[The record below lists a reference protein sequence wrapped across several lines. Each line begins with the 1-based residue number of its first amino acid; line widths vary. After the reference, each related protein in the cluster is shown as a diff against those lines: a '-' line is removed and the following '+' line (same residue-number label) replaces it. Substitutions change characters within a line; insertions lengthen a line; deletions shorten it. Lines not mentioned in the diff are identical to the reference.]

1 MWHRTTLSERLGI
14 DYPIIQAP
22 MAGASTP
29 ELAAAVCNA
38 GGVGSLGMA
47 LNDPETIREAIRDTK
62 SRTNRAFN
70 INLFGPDPDPDLG
83 PPPEGG
89 TEAMQEILSA
99 YHEEMDAGPV
109 TLPGPPAF
117 TLEDQIDVIVAE
129 GVPIFSFHFHIPP
142 ADGLRRIKETGAQI
156 WATAT
161 NPREARLVV
170 DAGADAVVAQGAES
184 GGHRGT
190 FAGPAADS
198 MTGTMALI
206 PQLVDAVGV
215 PVIAAGGIMDGRG
228 IIAALALG
236 AAAVQMGTAFL
247 PCPESGIHPAYRDV
261 VLGADGDHTALT
273 RAFTGRTAR
282 ALRNRFVDE
291 MADKDDAVAPW
302 PVQRGM
308 MKALRDAAARRDDP
322 GFMSLWAGQGVSLAR
337 AMPAGDLVGRLAGE
351 CTALAASL
359 ND

>member
-1 MWHRTTLSERLGI
+1 MWNHTPLTERLGI

-38 GGVGSLGMA
+38 GGVGSLGLA
-47 LNDPETIREAIRDTK
+47 LNDPETIRQAIRDTK

-70 INLFGPDPDPDLG
+70 INLFGPDPAS
-83 PPPEGG
+83 PPGGG
-89 TEAMQEILSA
+89 TEAMQEILAA
-99 YHEEMDAGPV
+99 YHEELDAGPV
-109 TLPGPPAF
+109 SVPGPPAF
-117 TLEDQIDVIVAE
+117 TLAEQMDVIADE

-142 ADGLRRIKETGAQI
+142 AEELRRIKQTGAQI

-161 NPREARLVV
+161 NAREARLLV
-170 DAGADAVVAQGAES
+170 DAGVDAVIAQGAES

-190 FAGPAADS
+190 FAGPAAQS
-198 MTGTMALI
+198 MTGTLALI
-206 PQLVDAVGV
+206 PQLVDAVSV

-247 PCPESGIHPAYRDV
+247 PCPESGIHPAYRDA
-261 VLGADGDHTALT
+261 VLGVDGDQTALT
-273 RAFTGRTAR
+273 RAFSGRPAR
-282 ALRNRFVDE
+282 AIRNRFVDE
-291 MADKDDAVAPW
+291 MADKDDAIAPW

-308 MKALRDAAARRDDP
+308 MNALRGAAARRDDP
-322 GFMSLWAGQGVSLAR
+322 GFMSLWAGQGVALAR
-337 AMPAGDLVGRLAGE
+337 AMPAGDLIARLAEE
-351 CTALAASL
+351 CTALTESL
-359 ND
+359 SD

>member
-1 MWHRTTLSERLGI
+1 MWHRTPLTERLGI

-29 ELAAAVCNA
+29 EMAAAVCNA
-38 GGVGSLGMA
+38 GGVGSLGLA
-47 LNDPETIREAIRDTK
+47 LSDPETIAKSIRDTK

-70 INLFGPDPDPDLG
+70 INLFGPDPG

-89 TEAMQEILSA
+89 TEAMEEILTA
-99 YHEEMDAGPV
+99 YHKEMDAGPV
-109 TLPGPPAF
+109 TVPGPPAF
-117 TLEDQIDVIVAE
+117 ALADQIDVLASE
-129 GVPIFSFHFHIPP
+129 GVPIFSFHFHVPP
-142 ADGLRRIKETGAQI
+142 ADFLRRIKQTGAQI
-156 WATAT
+156 WASAT
-161 NPREARLVV
+161 NVREARLLV
-170 DAGADAVVAQGAES
+170 DAGVDAVVAQGAES

-190 FAGPAADS
+190 FAGPAAES

-206 PQLVDAVGV
+206 PQLVDAVPV

-228 IIAALALG
+228 VIAALALG

-247 PCPESGIHPAYRDV
+247 PCPESGIHPAYRDA
-261 VLGADGDHTALT
+261 VLGVDGDDTALT
-273 RAFTGRTAR
+273 RAFSGRAAR
-282 ALRNRFVDE
+282 AIRNRFVDE

-308 MKALRDAAARRDDP
+308 MNALRGAAARRDDA
-322 GFMSLWAGQGVSLAR
+322 GFMSLWAGQGVALAR
-337 AMPAGDLVGRLAGE
+337 AMPAGDLVTQLARE

>member
-1 MWHRTTLSERLGI
+1 MWHRTALSERLGI

-29 ELAAAVCNA
+29 EMAAAVCNA

-47 LNDPETIREAIRDTK
+47 LSDPDAIREAIRDTK

-70 INLFGPDPDPDLG
+70 INLFGSDPG
-83 PPPEGG
+83 PPTDGG
-89 TEAMQEILSA
+89 TEAMQEILAA

-109 TLPGPPAF
+109 TLPGSPSF
-117 TLEDQIDVIVAE
+117 SLEDQIDVLAEE

-142 ADGLRRIKETGAQI
+142 VEGLRRIKQTGAQV

-161 NPREARLVV
+161 NVREARMVV
-170 DAGADAVVAQGAES
+170 EAGADAVVAQGAES

-190 FAGPAADS
+190 FAGPAGES

-206 PQLVDAVGV
+206 PQLVDAVPV

-228 IIAALALG
+228 VIAALALG

-247 PCPESGIHPAYRDV
+247 PCPESGIHPAYRDA
-261 VLGADGDHTALT
+261 VLGVDGDHTVLT
-273 RAFTGRTAR
+273 RAFSGRPAR
-282 ALRNRFVDE
+282 AIRNRFVDE
-291 MADKDDAVAPW
+291 MADKDDAIAPW

-308 MKALRDAAARRDDP
+308 MNALRGAAAHRDDA
-322 GFMSLWAGQGVSLAR
+322 GFMSLWAGQGVALAR
-337 AMPAGDLVGRLAGE
+337 AMPAGDLIARLAEE

-359 ND
+359 NE